1 MEVLRRISRWPAVR
15 WLWEHPRIALLILST
30 LVIWRVILLG
40 HLTYGDIPYFDVTTS
55 KVNFLYAWGAEQLG
69 SPVRQSLNTLRDAV
83 LLMVSPLSIMY
94 YAFKYIMPIVL
105 IPQVYYWIFSRL
117 GLRSKPVLLMASL
130 FPLFTPIVF
139 GDFLTG
145 QTFWVYLT
153 LPFVFFYAIKI
164 FALQQ
169 FTLRNDVLLA
179 LWLFFSLG
187 MLPPIIVPLLA
198 VVAVFASV
206 MLLVHTDRHMWT
218 ILGRFIISGVRIGVL
233 FGALALPYLLI
244 ASSGQ
249 AAYTSPSLLGDYYHN
264 YADTNLFNTLRMAGN
279 NGSGQSTLDYN
290 QWSVTNLFGYV
301 IAALMIGG
309 GIMIGLRQR
318 LSRYWIVVIGLL
330 AVLLAVLGFMQLLTI
345 NTLFGIKV
353 FESQWVVSTVRNPSK
368 LYAILLPIFALLF
381 AFGLGNILQRYGK
394 SPKTHHAFLIGVAI
408 VVAIY
413 GWPALRGDLG
423 LFAGREE
430 SVSSYRQDPVVQQI
444 AKSPAA
450 QDGRALLMPANHR
463 DELNYEFLNPNLN
476 VLRLEGSLPGSAKTV
491 DALNDALNDRNPY
504 FFNYL
509 DALGVKTLFVKKDP
523 TAYKAALFD
532 LFSVRLDPEQTKGFL
547 QSKLKLTHQTETY
560 WEFHNAGASD
570 LVYSPS
576 NLTYIEQARAREN
589 NAPFYGK
596 DAAVVTDVFKTQAAS
611 VTRFKANGSIG
622 GNQTIRSGKAQLH
635 DPTLVV
641 ADIHRADNQAIIET
655 ISPLHGL
662 VEKTIR
668 IPLGTSG
675 DMVSLGESDFIVTDQ
690 KQRVTMRA
698 GDYRALISK
707 LEPVSM
713 AGSDTSFETLDAWKA
728 EDSTPTAK
736 GEASIYTSSKSDRT
750 EGARS
755 LALHSESHRAFVSLP
770 LPVSDRERRY
780 VLQFDYK
787 NVTGAAASFGI
798 YQGKQNLLAAEG
810 GLAKINQWQTQTIF
824 FSPDET
830 NGDALNFFFYT
841 EGSERAPSENLI
853 DHFRLYQVIDGD
865 AVPASVSSYPPD
877 YDLKDYHPTQTN
889 NPLEGQNLLTNAS
902 FENGSLWG
910 PVGDATSGAKGKPVQ
925 SVSQSADKS
934 HGLHSLELHSR
945 NHTAYVARKTT
956 RFASNAVYKLSFDYK
971 HIAGRAPAFA
981 VWQDGA
987 AVSKPSGELRGHS
1000 GWNHYESYFVPEAQ
1014 ANNLTVFFYSRSNGE
1029 RTTNLYDNVRLELTS
1044 LVSTYLS
1051 EESAPA
1057 KPTQPIVESFTRI
1070 NPTMI
1075 KVTMRPGAGML
1086 VFNESFH
1093 KGWKAYIVPSGKV
1106 SGDLQSQ
1113 LMISDPGTLIP
1124 DHQTVNGFANGWW
1137 IDPARYPGL
1146 SGQESYTVLLRYEP
1160 QKMLYSGLGVM
1171 GGALVITTGYLS
1183 YGWWR
1188 ERRDR

>member
-1 MEVLRRISRWPAVR
+1 MKIQRRTNVWRVLR
-15 WLWEHPRIALLILST
+15 WLREHPRITLLILSI

-94 YAFKYIMPIVL
+94 YGFKYIVPILL
-105 IPQVYYWIFSRL
+105 IPQAYFWIFSRL
-117 GLRSKPVLLMASL
+117 GVRSKPVLLMASL

-179 LWLFFSLG
+179 VWLFFSLG
-187 MLPPIIVPLLA
+187 MLPPIIVPLLGVIA
-198 VVAVFASV
+198 IFALV
-206 MLLVHTDRHMWT
+206 MLLVHTNRDTRT
-218 ILGRFIISGVRIGVL
+218 ILVRFIISGIRVGML

-290 QWSVTNLFGYV
+290 QWSITNLFGYLV
-301 IAALMIGG
+301 AGLMIGG
-309 GIMIGLRQR
+309 GIMIGLKQR

-330 AVLLAVLGFMQLLTI
+330 AVLLSVLGFMQLLTI

-353 FESQWVVSTVRNPSK
+353 FESQWIVSTVRNPSK
-368 LYAILLPIFALLF
+368 LYAILLPVFALLF

-394 SPKTHHAFLIGVAI
+394 NTKTHHALLIGIAIIVA
-408 VVAIY
+408 AY

-423 LFAGREE
+423 LLAGREE
-430 SVSSYRQDPVVQQI
+430 SASTYQQDPVVQQI
-444 AKSPAA
+444 VRSPSA

-463 DELNYEFLNPNLN
+463 DELNYEFLNPNFNL
-476 VLRLEGSLPGSAKTV
+476 LRLEGSLPGSAKTV

-509 DALGVKTLFVKKDP
+509 NALGVKTIFVKKDP
-523 TAYKAALFD
+523 SAYKAALFD
-532 LFSVRLDPEQTKGFL
+532 LFSVRLNPEQTKSFIE
-547 QSKLKLTHQTETY
+547 SKLKLAHQTETY
-560 WEFHNAGASD
+560 WEFHNPGASE

-576 NLTYIEQARAREN
+576 SLTYIEKARAREN
-589 NAPFYGK
+589 NAPFYDK
-596 DAAVVTDVFKTQAAS
+596 DTAVVTDIFETQASS
-611 VTRFKANGSIG
+611 VTRFKASDAIG
-622 GNQTIRSGKAQLH
+622 ANQTIKSGKAQLH

-641 ADIHRADNQAIIET
+641 ADIHRVDNQAVIET
-655 ISPLHGL
+655 ISPLQGL

-668 IPLGTSG
+668 IPLGPGG
-675 DMVSLGESDFIVTDQ
+675 DMVSLGESDFIITDQ

-698 GDYRALISK
+698 GDYRALIST
-707 LEPVSM
+707 LEQVSM
-713 AGSDTSFETLDAWKA
+713 AGSDTSFETPDTWKA
-728 EDSTPTAK
+728 EDATPTAK
-736 GEASIYTSSKSDRT
+736 GEASIYTSSRPDRT
-750 EGARS
+750 EGVRS
-755 LALHSESHRAFVSLP
+755 LALHSEAHRAFVSLP
-770 LPVSDRERRY
+770 LPVSDRSRRY

-810 GLAKINQWQTQTIF
+810 GLAKISQWQTQTVF

-841 EGSERAPSENLI
+841 EGSERSPSENLI
-853 DHFRLYQVIDGD
+853 DHFRIYQVVDGD
-865 AVPASVSSYPPD
+865 VVPASIPSYPPD
-877 YDLKDYHPTQTN
+877 YDLKDYHEAQAN
-889 NPLEGQNLLTNAS
+889 NPLEGQNLLTNGS
-902 FENGSLWG
+902 FEDDSLWG
-910 PVGDATSGAKGKPVQ
+910 PVGDATSGAEGKPVQ
-925 SVSQSADKS
+925 SVAQSVDKS
-934 HGLHSLELHSR
+934 DGSHSLELRSH
-945 NHTAYVARKTT
+945 NHTAYVARMTT
-956 RFASNAVYKLSFDYK
+956 RFVSNAVYKLSFDYK
-971 HIAGRAPAFA
+971 HIAGRAASFA
-981 VWQDGA
+981 IWQDGA

-1014 ANNLTVFFYSRSNGE
+1014 SNNLTVFFYSRSNGE
-1029 RTTNLYDNVRLELTS
+1029 QTTNLYDNVRLELTS

-1057 KPTQPIVESFTRI
+1057 KPTQPIVESFTRV
-1070 NPTMI
+1070 NPTMVEV
-1075 KVTMRPGAGML
+1075 KMRPGTGML

-1093 KGWKAYIVPSGKV
+1093 KGWKAYIVPNGKV
-1106 SGDLQSQ
+1106 AGDIQTQ
-1113 LMISDPGTLIP
+1113 LMISDPGTPIAA
-1124 DHQTVNGFANGWW
+1124 HQTVNGFANGWW
-1137 IDPARYPGL
+1137 IDPANYPEL
-1146 SGQESYTVLLRYEP
+1146 NGQGSYTILLRYEP
-1160 QKMLYSGLGVM
+1160 QKMLYGGLGVM
-1171 GGALVITTGYLS
+1171 AATSVVTLGYLS
-1183 YGWWR
+1183 YSWWR
-1188 ERRDR
+1188 ERRER